1 MSVKNVYDAILDF
14 DSDMVVKHVKEELAA
29 GTDINSVLNDG
40 LISAMD
46 EVGRKFNSGEFF
58 VPEMLIAAQAMKAG
72 LDELKPFLV
81 KGSTTMRGTIVI
93 GTVKGDLHDIGKNMV
108 AMIMEGA
115 GFEIIDVGM
124 DVPPEKFIAAVKEHN
139 AQIMGMSALLT
150 TTMPAMKQTIE
161 LLKEEGLAG
170 KVKTMIGGAPVTQA
184 FADSIGADAYCE
196 DAPAAVENA
205 RKLLG

>member
-1 MSVKNVYDAILDF
+1 
-14 DSDMVVKHVKEELAA
+14 
-29 GTDINSVLNDG
+29 
-40 LISAMD
+40 
-46 EVGRKFNSGEFF
+46 VGRKFNSGEFF